1 MEKIIEEQL
10 LSQIGL
16 SRGEINVYLALIRLG
31 ETTISPIVSE
41 SKVTKSKV
49 YDILERLIDKGL
61 VGYLIKDR
69 IKHFTANNPK
79 MILEYTDK
87 KLDEINKTKQQLSKL
102 VDELVIQR
110 NSSTQNRIAEV
121 YYGFH
126 GLKSIREE
134 LRDSMNAGET
144 MLILGAPKIANDK
157 WENWL
162 LDFHKQSIRK
172 KISVKMIYNSD
183 VREYGV
189 IRKKWKITKIKYL
202 AENLVS
208 PNWIDIF
215 TDAILFVIVL
225 KEPIAFVVRDKE
237 LANRF
242 KIYFDIMW
250 KESVE

>member
-1 MEKIIEEQL
+1 MEDIIKEQL

-16 SRGEINVYLALIRLG
+16 SKGEIKVYISLIKLG
-31 ETTISPIVSE
+31 ETTISPIVSD

-49 YDILERLIDKGL
+49 YDILERLIDRGL
-61 VGYLIKDR
+61 VGYMIKDSV
-69 IKHFTANNPK
+69 KHFTANNPK
-79 MILEYTDK
+79 MILEYADK
-87 KLDEINKTKQQLSKL
+87 KLDEINKTKQQLDQL
-102 VDELVIQR
+102 VKELLTQR
-110 NSSTQNRIAEV
+110 NSSTQNRIAEL

-134 LRDSMNAGET
+134 LRDSMKTGET

-162 LDFHKQSIRK
+162 LDFHKERINK
-172 KISVKMIYNSD
+172 KIGVKIIYNSD

-189 IRKKWKITKIKYL
+189 LRKKWKITQIKYL
-202 AENLVS
+202 PGNLVS

-215 TDAILFVIVL
+215 TEAILFVIIL

-242 KIYFDIMW
+242 RAYFDMMW
-250 KESVE
+250 KDSIE